1 MDKLKE
7 IKARI
12 LENKLELERLNN
24 LPVTTRN
31 MKEVSIQTLN
41 ITKSIQRLIGK
52 YEKAGGKKSDLEEK
66 KVIVK
71 EEIVNETKNK
81 TIPSKTKVK
90 KGKK

>member
-12 LENKLELERLNN
+12 LENKSELERLNN
-24 LPVTTRN
+24 LPILTRN
-31 MKEVSIQTLN
+31 IKEVKIQTLN

-66 KVIVK
+66 KTIVK
-71 EEIVNETKNK
+71 EEIVGEIEKA
-81 TIPSKTKVK
+81 ISSKTKVK